1 MAKPERFKHSL
12 IVERHVSR
20 EGPSPYWIAYNG
32 QTSMGFFT
40 DRNAALAKLPG
51 GDQRAALEGWLDALT
66 RCGAKT
72 HIDVERVKVEGF
84 GPEAHDDGPTKM
96 IT

>member
-1 MAKPERFKHSL
+1 MAKPERFKHEKL

-40 DRNAALAKLPG
+40 EVEMLRWLKLPG
-51 GDQRAALEGWLDALT
+51 GDQRAALEDWLDALT
-66 RCGAKT
+66 QGKN
-72 HIDVERVKVEGF
+72 
-84 GPEAHDDGPTKM
+84 PED
-96 IT
+96 